1 MTIRASLA
9 ATAGDVVAILRT
21 RLEIFGAELSEEKS
35 RAMVLVGMALAGMFF
50 LALALLVFTLWI
62 AVLFWPTEYRYWAL
76 AGLALIYALA
86 GLVLL
91 LVVRHRLMNDPPA
104 FEVTVEELGRDAR
117 MFSAL
122 AAHTSHVPGSQDE
135 SASGLNGQKDLP

>member
-9 ATAGDVVAILRT
+9 ATAGDVVAMLRT
-21 RLEIFGAELSEEKS
+21 RLEIFSAELSEEKS

-50 LALALLVFTLWI
+50 LALSLLVFTLWI

-76 AGLALIYALA
+76 AGLAVIYALA

-104 FEVTVEELGRDAR
+104 FELTVEELGRDAR
-117 MFSAL
+117 MFSVL
-122 AAHTSHVPGSQDE
+122 AAHASPAPGYQDD
-135 SASGLNGQKDLP
+135 SASGLTAQKDLP